1 MNTKKLLGLFCTFA
15 LVFFLTACGGKEASK
30 AVQLCDKIEP
40 KIEKAKNGDI
50 TYQELYD
57 DIMATDYKEFCPDND
72 NAICTSVKA
81 MKLISTDNSEVTK
94 AKLSEMNMLCT
105 LEREK

>member
-1 MNTKKLLGLFCTFA
+1 
-15 LVFFLTACGGKEASK
+15 
-30 AVQLCDKIEP
+30 
-40 KIEKAKNGDI
+40 
-50 TYQELYD
+50 
-57 DIMATDYKEFCPDND
+57 MATDYKEFCPDKD